1 MFARIGESLHSG
13 VILIGLEEKRVVT
26 FPFQCEGGDHPHTY
40 IDKIL
45 PGWPL
50 WLHIGFV
57 GWDWVR
63 QWAHLAI
70 DLDTDRGRELVPLLG
85 GGVERTEPEL
95 DLQKGRVRSDGRW

>member
-1 MFARIGESLHSG
+1 MPTQGTLRVARRHERARAVG
-13 VILIGLEEKRVVT
+13 
-26 FPFQCEGGDHPHTY
+26 C
-40 IDKIL
+40 
-45 PGWPL
+45 
-50 WLHIGFV
+50 V
-57 GWDWVR
+57 GWDGVR